1 MLFKRTISFLL
12 LIAFAASTF
21 SKVFVLA
28 DYYTNTATYAQNC
41 INKAKPKLQC
51 NGKCQM
57 MKRLQQEDNKDQQN
71 PDRKMEN
78 KGGVDISSKSFFSA
92 YLSNPYLT
100 ISTGYSIHQSGSP
113 IEYSTTIFHPPGS
126 SAYIA

>member
-1 MLFKRTISFLL
+1 MLFKRIISFLL

-21 SKVFVLA
+21 SKVFVVA
-28 DYYTNTATYAQNC
+28 DYYTNTAVYAENC
-41 INKAKPKLQC
+41 INKAKPKLHC

-92 YLSNPYLT
+92 YLSNPYSIIDT
-100 ISTGYSIHQSGSP
+100 FYSMHQAGAP
-113 IEYSTTIFHPPGS
+113 VEYSNTIFHPPGN
-126 SAYIA
+126 IA

>member
-1 MLFKRTISFLL
+1 MLL
-12 LIAFAASTF
+12 AFAASTF
-21 SKVFVLA
+21 SRVFVVA
-28 DYYTNTATYAQNC
+28 DYYTNTSAYAKDC

-92 YLSNPYLT
+92 YLSNPYSIIDT
-100 ISTGYSIHQSGSP
+100 FYSIHQAGAP
-113 IEYSTTIFHPPGS
+113 VEYSNTIFHPPGN
-126 SAYIA
+126 IA

>member
-1 MLFKRTISFLL
+1 ML

-21 SKVFVLA
+21 SRVFVVA
-28 DYYTNTATYAQNC
+28 DYYTNTAMYAMNC
-41 INKAKPKLQC
+41 VNKAKPKLHC

-78 KGGVDISSKSFFSA
+78 KGGVDISSRSFFSNQLNA
-92 YLSNPYLT
+92 
-100 ISTGYSIHQSGSP
+100 GYSIIATSYTIFNTGTP
-113 IEYSTTIFHPPGS
+113 VAYSNNIFHPPGC
-126 SAYIA
+126 

>member
-1 MLFKRTISFLL
+1 ML

-21 SKVFVLA
+21 SRVFVVA
-28 DYYTNTATYAQNC
+28 DYYTNTAMYAKNC
-41 INKAKPKLQC
+41 VNKARPKLHC

-78 KGGVDISSKSFFSA
+78 KGGVDISSRSYFSDQLSAGCSFIATS
-92 YLSNPYLT
+92 YT
-100 ISTGYSIHQSGSP
+100 IFNSGTPVGYSN
-113 IEYSTTIFHPPGS
+113 TIFHPPGC
-126 SAYIA
+126 

>member
-12 LIAFAASTF
+12 LLAFAASTF
-21 SKVFVLA
+21 SRVFVVA
-28 DYYTNTATYAQNC
+28 DYYTNTSAYAKDC

-92 YLSNPYLT
+92 YLSNPYSIIDT
-100 ISTGYSIHQSGSP
+100 FYSIHQAGAP
-113 IEYSTTIFHPPGS
+113 VEYSNTIFHPPGN
-126 SAYIA
+126 IA